1 MPMNTIWRVST
12 YLFHYR
18 SLYALTLGLAIGSTL
33 FMLAVPLVIG
43 WVIDQLITTEELTSL
58 AVGMVVITLCFAF
71 RDLLN
76 CLRIRVNNTLE
87 QRVLIDLRRDLH
99 SKLLELPV
107 SFYDRRK
114 SGEIASRVIEDVGNV
129 EQALLDG
136 TEQGT
141 TAIMT
146 ILGITIILFLKQ
158 PLLAVFVVAPLPLLI
173 LAGAR
178 YAKNTRR
185 RWKRVRE
192 SSAEMNSLLV
202 EDIQA
207 NRLIQSF
214 SLQEREQQR
223 FLDTANELRKRT
235 LEAMFRWSIY
245 SPGSNFIASLGMVA
259 VVGMGGYMLSTD
271 PAFTFGQFVT
281 FFAFSRMLY
290 EPISRMTGLNHLL
303 SAGKASGDRVFE
315 ILDHPLEITSP
326 AQPQPFP
333 DGLLPVTYHDVHFT
347 YPERDRVIKN
357 LDLHLPA
364 GQVTALVGHT
374 GAGKS
379 TIANL
384 LLRYYDVDS
393 GAVTIGRTDVR
404 HMSLADLRGNIGYVA
419 QDPFL
424 FDGSIAD
431 NLHLARQD
439 VSEEQLIKALQ
450 GARAWDFVS
459 RLPQGLQTVVGERG
473 IRLSMGEKQRITIAR
488 VLLRNPPIIIFDEAT
503 SSVDTL
509 TERHIQE
516 ALETLMADRTVL
528 IIAHRLSTVKNA
540 DQIVVLDHG
549 KIVERGN
556 HHSLIESNG
565 RYARLWNI
573 QHDFIPETV

>member
-1 MPMNTIWRVST
+1 MNTIWRVSA

-33 FMLAVPLVIG
+33 FMLAVPLVMG
-43 WVIDQLITTEELTSL
+43 WVIDQLITTGELTSL
-58 AVGMVVITLCFAF
+58 AIGMAVITLCFAF

-99 SKLLELPV
+99 AKLLELPV

-114 SGEIASRVIEDVGNV
+114 SGEIASRVIEDVGAV

-141 TAIMT
+141 TALLT
-146 ILGITIILFLKQ
+146 IVGITIILFVKH
-158 PLLAVFVVAPLPLLI
+158 PLLAVFVVAPLPFLI
-173 LAGAR
+173 LAGIR
-178 YAKNTRR
+178 YAQNTRR

-192 SSAEMNSLLV
+192 SAAEMNSLLV

-214 SLQEREQQR
+214 SLQEKEQQR
-223 FLDTANELRKRT
+223 FLEIADEFRNRV
-235 LEAMFRWSIY
+235 LEAMYRWSVY

-259 VVGMGGYMLSTD
+259 VVGMGGYLLSTD

-315 ILDHPLEITSP
+315 ILDHPVEITNP
-326 AQPQPFP
+326 AQPKPFP
-333 DGLLPVTYHDVHFT
+333 DGLLPVTYDDVHFT
-347 YPERDRVIKN
+347 YPERDQVIHSLN
-357 LDLHLPA
+357 LHLPA
-364 GQVTALVGHT
+364 GQITALVGHT

-384 LLRYYDVDS
+384 LLRYYDVDRGS
-393 GAVTIGRTDVR
+393 VKIGPTDVR
-404 HMSLADLRGNIGYVA
+404 DLSLADLRGNIGYVA

-424 FDGSIAD
+424 FDGSIED
-431 NLHLARQD
+431 NLRLARPD
-439 VSEEQLIKALQ
+439 ASEDRLIEALQ

-459 RLPQGLQTVVGERG
+459 RLPQGIQTNIGERG

-503 SSVDTL
+503 SSVDTV
-509 TERHIQE
+509 TESYIQK
-516 ALETLMADRTVL
+516 ALETLMAHRTVL
-528 IIAHRLSTVKNA
+528 IIAHRLSTVKSA

-549 KIVERGN
+549 KIVERGD

>member
-1 MPMNTIWRVST
+1 MNTIWRVSA

-33 FMLAVPLVIG
+33 FMLVVPLVIG
-43 WVIDQLITTEELTSL
+43 WLIDELIATGDLTSL
-58 AVGMVVITLCFAF
+58 AIGMVVITLCFAF

-99 SKLLELPV
+99 AKLLELPV

-141 TAIMT
+141 TALLT
-146 ILGITIILFLKQ
+146 IVGITIILFLKQ
-158 PLLAVFVVAPLPLLI
+158 PLLAVFVVAPLPILI
-173 LAGAR
+173 IAGIR
-178 YAKNTRR
+178 YARNTRR

-192 SSAEMNSLLV
+192 SAAEMNSLLV

-214 SLQEREQQR
+214 SLQKKEKQR
-223 FLDTANELRKRT
+223 FLETANELRKHT
-235 LEAMFRWSIY
+235 LKAMFHWSVY
-245 SPGSNFIASLGMVA
+245 SPGSSFIASLGMVA

-315 ILDHPLEITSP
+315 ILDHPVEINSP
-326 AQPQPFP
+326 AQPKPFP

-347 YPERDRVIKN
+347 YPERDQVIQN
-357 LDLHLPA
+357 LELHLPA
-364 GQVTALVGHT
+364 GKITALVGHT

-384 LLRYYDVDS
+384 LLRYYDVDRGS
-393 GAVTIGRTDVR
+393 VTIGSTDVR
-404 HMSLADLRGNIGYVA
+404 DLSLADLRGNIGYVA

-424 FDGSIAD
+424 FDGSIED
-431 NLHLARQD
+431 NLRLARPD
-439 VSEEQLIKALQ
+439 ASEDQLIEALQ

-459 RLPQGLQTVVGERG
+459 RLPQEIHTNIGERG

-503 SSVDTL
+503 SSVDTV
-509 TERHIQE
+509 TESYIQK
-516 ALETLMADRTVL
+516 ALETLMAHRTVL
-528 IIAHRLSTVKNA
+528 IIAHRLSTVKSA

-549 KIVERGN
+549 KIVERGD

>member
-1 MPMNTIWRVST
+1 MMRLKEMLISNLKALKILLQT
-12 YLFHYR
+12 YRPFLKTF
-18 SLYALTLGLAIGSTL
+18 
-33 FMLAVPLVIG
+33 AVPFVIMA
-43 WVIDQLITTEELTSL
+43 E
-58 AVGMVVITLCFAF
+58 A
-71 RDLLN
+71 
-76 CLRIRVNNTLE
+76 
-87 QRVLIDLRRDLH
+87 
-99 SKLLELPV
+99 
-107 SFYDRRK
+107 
-114 SGEIASRVIEDVGNV
+114 
-129 EQALLDG
+129 
-136 TEQGT
+136 
-141 TAIMT
+141 
-146 ILGITIILFLKQ
+146 ITIILFLKQ
-158 PLLAVFVVAPLPLLI
+158 PLLAVFVVAPLPILI
-173 LAGAR
+173 IAGIR
-178 YAKNTRR
+178 YARNTRR

-192 SSAEMNSLLV
+192 SAAEMNSLLV

-214 SLQEREQQR
+214 SLQKKEKQR
-223 FLDTANELRKRT
+223 FLETANELRKHT
-235 LEAMFRWSIY
+235 LKAMFHWSVY
-245 SPGSNFIASLGMVA
+245 SPGSSFIASLGMVA

-315 ILDHPLEITSP
+315 ILDHPVEINSP
-326 AQPQPFP
+326 AQPKPFP

-347 YPERDRVIKN
+347 YPERDQVIQN
-357 LDLHLPA
+357 LELHLPA
-364 GQVTALVGHT
+364 GKITALVGHT

-384 LLRYYDVDS
+384 LLRYYDVDRGS
-393 GAVTIGRTDVR
+393 VTIGSTDVR
-404 HMSLADLRGNIGYVA
+404 DLSLADLRGNIGYVA

-424 FDGSIAD
+424 FDGSIED
-431 NLHLARQD
+431 NLRLARPD
-439 VSEEQLIKALQ
+439 ASEDQLIEALQ

-459 RLPQGLQTVVGERG
+459 RLPQEIHTNIGERG

-503 SSVDTL
+503 SSVDTV
-509 TERHIQE
+509 TESYIQK
-516 ALETLMADRTVL
+516 ALETLMAHRTVL
-528 IIAHRLSTVKNA
+528 IIAHRLSTVKSA

-549 KIVERGN
+549 KIVERGD